1 MNAHPTK
8 HLDLGCGP
16 RPRNP
21 YLRDEL
27 YGVDIADERV
37 SELATI
43 RMANLA
49 VHAIPFPDRYFDSVS
64 AFDFLEHMPRVLPT
78 ADGAATR
85 FPFIELMN
93 EVHRVLKPRGLF
105 YALTPCYPAAEAF
118 QDPTHV
124 NIMTSRTHLY
134 FTGPEPMGKMYGFTG
149 QFSLLKAE
157 WVVHKDALQALKPLT
172 FRQRFRRLNHRLKG
186 KFTHMAWEFSA
197 SA

>member
-1 MNAHPTK
+1 MNFHPTR

-27 YGVDIADERV
+27 FGVDISPANV
-37 SELATI
+37 TGKATI
-43 RMANLA
+43 RKANLA
-49 VHAIPFPDRYFDSVS
+49 LHTIPFPDHYFDSVS
-64 AFDFLEHMPRVLPT
+64 AFDFLEHIPRVMPT
-78 ADGAATR
+78 VDGLGTR

-93 EVHRVLKPRGLF
+93 EVHRVLKPNGLF

-134 FTGPEPMGKMYGFTG
+134 FTGSEPLGRMYGFSG
-149 QFSLLKAE
+149 QFETRQAQ
-157 WVVHKDALQALKPLT
+157 WVVHKDALTPLKPLT
-172 FRQRFRRLNHRLKG
+172 LSQSFRRLNYRLKG
-186 KFTHMAWEFSA
+186 KFSHIAWEFA
-197 SA
+197 AV